1 MAKIVPLD
9 IVNSDIEPPIQESN
23 LIVDYDVKIEMV
35 VLETDDNQRV
45 QVLPEQDLLIKRVA
59 PINAAEQLGLTSGS
73 LRVEPYPEVVTH
85 WFSSN
90 HWFSTINVNLY
101 EFRDSKLSKYLPS
114 RVYYDDRLDKFV
126 LLYYTS
132 PMINMQAFA
141 PDGVVYCC
149 AFPLDPYSTYKYDVR
164 ARVFIDQIKVGSDM
178 YCFMI
183 FTTDSYDLIVSPKVK
198 STFTNKE

>member
-35 VLETDDNQRV
+35 ALETEHYQRV
-45 QVLPEQDLLIKRVA
+45 QVLPEQDLLVKRVA

-73 LRVEPYPEVVTH
+73 LRVEPYPEE
-85 WFSSN
+85 S
-90 HWFSTINVNLY
+90 INVDLY

-149 AFPLDPYSTYKYDVR
+149 AFPLDPHSTYKYDVR

-183 FTTDSYDLIVSPKVK
+183 FTTDSYDLIVSPTVK